1 MRVIK
6 KKTLILQFFMVFFA
20 ISEIMDLSEQF
31 YIWACMREFGFYEL
45 TVPGVIMFNLL
56 GVVIGYPLLIAYVKS
71 VCGDIYDA
79 EIRGIDLMADGVIRM
94 LLSKAEEE
102 GAEDEL

>member
-1 MRVIK
+1 MK
-6 KKTLILQFFMVFFA
+6 KKTLILQFFIVFFA
-20 ISEIMDLSEQF
+20 LSEIMDLAEQF

-56 GVVIGYPLLIAYVKS
+56 GVVIGYPMGIGYIRS

-79 EIRGIDLMADGVIRM
+79 NKRGVGMMAGYIDPADT
-94 LLSKAEEE
+94 E
-102 GAEDEL
+102 

>member
-1 MRVIK
+1 MK
-6 KKTLILQFFMVFFA
+6 KKTLILQFFIVFFA
-20 ISEIMDLSEQF
+20 LSEIMDLAEQF

-56 GVVIGYPLLIAYVKS
+56 GVVIGYPMVIGYVKS
-71 VCGDIYDA
+71 VCDDIFDA
-79 EIRGIDLMADGVIRM
+79 EIRGVDMMADGVIRM

-102 GAEDEL
+102 GAEE